1 MQPRILLLLTVFSIS
16 LTCYANLKDFAK
28 STPSEAFVRKLFML
42 SETLVI
48 ILGVVLIV
56 EGIPWFM
63 SPRGTKRMLSE
74 LFQMNDRT
82 LRSIG
87 LGFMLAGLILVYL
100 AKTQ

>member
-1 MQPRILLLLTVFSIS
+1 
-16 LTCYANLKDFAK
+16 
-28 STPSEAFVRKLFML
+28 ML

-87 LGFMLAGLILVYL
+87 LGLC
-100 AKTQ
+100 

>member
-1 MQPRILLLLTVFSIS
+1 
-16 LTCYANLKDFAK
+16 
-28 STPSEAFVRKLFML
+28 ML

-100 AKTQ
+100 AKIK